1 MDKKGF
7 SLIEV
12 IIASSILLII
22 VFSFAALL
30 STSFAGIFGAGR
42 NSRTLFEAQQELE
55 AAIAAGSSTPGTD
68 PLTVTFPSASVT
80 VTVIGRNHQDSSGKL
95 SVFLPNR

>member
-22 VFSFAALL
+22 VISFAALL
-30 STSFAGIFGAGR
+30 STSFAGIFGAGK
-42 NSRTLFEAQQELE
+42 NSRALFQAQQEIETVIVKGL
-55 AAIAAGSSTPGTD
+55 APGIDT
-68 PLTVTFPSASVT
+68 LRVTFPSTT
-80 VTVIGRNHQDSSGKL
+80 VTVSGSVYEGSSGKL
-95 SVFLPNR
+95 RVFLPN